1 MLPKQNRFS
10 SSDFSLIK
18 TMKPKKIFTD
28 IGVFCVYENFPN
40 LIQVL
45 PRAAGQHLNSDIN
58 KFGIIVPKKIFKTAV
73 SRNKHKRLFFN
84 TLLEFK
90 KTDNINS
97 FVFYPKKIFN
107 KEDVLHAIM
116 SLK

>member
-18 TMKPKKIFTD
+18 TIKPKKIFTD
-28 IGVFCVYENFPN
+28 IGFFSIYENLKVNN
-40 LIQVL
+40 LEV
-45 PRAAGQHLNSDIN
+45 N

-73 SRNKHKRLFFN
+73 LRNKHKRLFFN

-97 FVFYPKKIFN
+97 FVFYSKKIFN

>member
-18 TMKPKKIFTD
+18 TIKPKKNFTD
-28 IGVFCVYENFPN
+28 IGVFCVYKNFPN
-40 LIQVL
+40 L
-45 PRAAGQHLNSDIN
+45 NIN

-73 SRNKHKRLFFN
+73 SRNKHKRIFFN
-84 TLLEFK
+84 ILKNKENKNDSLL
-90 KTDNINS
+90 
-97 FVFYPKKIFN
+97 FYPKKIFN